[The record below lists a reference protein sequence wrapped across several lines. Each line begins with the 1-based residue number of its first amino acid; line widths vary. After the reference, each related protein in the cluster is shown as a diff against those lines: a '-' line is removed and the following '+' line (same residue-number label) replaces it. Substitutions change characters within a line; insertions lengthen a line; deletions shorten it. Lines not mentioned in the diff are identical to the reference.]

1 MGIRACLLYPFTYRP
16 LIGGLLLFMVLALG
30 CSGPRTI
37 SFMAYQ
43 PPDFDVS
50 LIKSV
55 AILRIDASDRRTGKS
70 VEARLIQDLM
80 QHGYF
85 SVKEANQNLKAIT
98 TQNQEQ
104 SLEIGRRLGVD
115 AIIVGNVD
123 GQILDHHSTRTN
135 TKQVLARYKTVV
147 EYESQRVQKT
157 VKVRVKEKGKWV
169 TKDKKIT
176 EVKRVPVRKK
186 VPVYKQVTYTEK
198 YLERGGAITVNLRF
212 IDVAT
217 GNILASRSAYRQAN
231 HRKLVSS
238 NEPPSR
244 RARRRSNEG
253 AVGGF
258 LDAIIESVANAS
270 SPARRSSANIPDRQT
285 IASDLAVAA
294 TRELSE
300 QISPRQISAV
310 RVLQSS
316 KAVDRGVKYARN
328 NQWDQ
333 AGREWR
339 RIRDLQPEE
348 GAVWNNLGVY
358 YEHAGKYAEAKEA
371 YDQAVMRSSGN
382 RVARQNLSALTAM
395 IEALQKQTASLG
407 AKIEE
412 TSLGLMASS
421 VLEGT
426 MAERLGLRKGDI
438 ISRINRKPVE
448 DLETLEKEVVKTVR
462 FGGEL
467 IVDVLRA
474 GEPVVLS
481 LVVGEDRQQVVSVPH
496 GYEDEPS
503 NSTGVLPA
511 VDVDQVVTS
520 RIRRPDALGVIFGVE
535 EYRYAPSVPY
545 ARHDALVAHEYFVRS
560 LGLKESNIYLR
571 TDGDATQGEFRKV
584 FDPAQGWLA
593 KRIKP
598 DVTEIFVYF
607 VGHGVPDPAT
617 LDAYLVPADGD
628 PNYPATSF
636 RLDELYHSLNKL
648 PARQIT
654 LFIDACFSGQVG
666 RGDQIQM
673 VLAGARGI
681 GVQARRVTPAPHLVV
696 LTAAHG
702 NQVSS
707 SYPEKSHGLFTY
719 FVLKGLQGYADQDGN
734 SDVTVG
740 ELYAYVLDSVSVQAG
755 QLDREE
761 TPELQGTDVDRILV
775 KY

>member
-1 MGIRACLLYPFTYRP
+1 MGISASLHPSVARSLTSRF
-16 LIGGLLLFMVLALG
+16 LLLGLLALG
-30 CSGPRTI
+30 CSGTRTI

-50 LIKSV
+50 LIKTV
-55 AILRIDASDRRTGKS
+55 GVLRIDASDRQTGKA
-70 VEARLIQDLM
+70 VETRLIQDLM
-80 QHGYF
+80 RHGFF
-85 SVKEANQNLKAIT
+85 SVKEANQNLTSMT

-104 SLEIGRRLGVD
+104 WLQIGRQLGVD
-115 AIIVGNVD
+115 AIIIGNVD
-123 GQILDHHSTRTN
+123 GQISDNHSTRTN
-135 TKQVLARYKTVV
+135 TKRVLTRYKTVV
-147 EYESQRVQKT
+147 EYESRRVQKT

-169 TKDKKIT
+169 TKNKKIT

-186 VPVYKQVTYTEK
+186 VPIYEQVTYTEK
-198 YLERGGAITVNLRF
+198 YLERGGTITVNLRF

-217 GNILASRSAYRQAN
+217 GNILASRSASRQAS

-238 NEPPSR
+238 NEPPSSRVR
-244 RARRRSNEG
+244 RQSNEDSF
-253 AVGGF
+253 GGF
-258 LDAIIESVANAS
+258 LDALIETVAHAS
-270 SPARRSSANIPDRQT
+270 SSGRRSSANIPDRRT

-310 RVLQSS
+310 RMLQSN

-339 RIRDLQPEE
+339 RIRDLHPEDR
-348 GAVWNNLGVY
+348 AAWNNLGVY
-358 YEHAGKYAEAKEA
+358 YEHAGKYAEAKNA
-371 YDQAVMRSSGN
+371 YDQAVAGSSDN
-382 RVARQNLSALTAM
+382 RIARQNLSALRAM

-438 ISRINRKPVE
+438 ISRINRKPVD

-462 FGGEL
+462 FGGDL
-467 IVDVLRA
+467 ILDVMRA
-474 GEPVVLS
+474 GEPVALS

-496 GYEDEPS
+496 GYEEQPTE
-503 NSTGVLPA
+503 NKMVPV
-511 VDVDQVVTS
+511 VDVDQVVKS
-520 RIRRPDALGVIFGVE
+520 SIRRPDALGVIFGVE
-535 EYRYAPSVPY
+535 DYRYAPSVPY
-545 ARHDALVAHEYFVRS
+545 ARHDALVVHEYFVRA
-560 LGLKESNIYLR
+560 LGLKESNIYIR
-571 TDGDATQGEFRKV
+571 TDRDATQGEFHKV
-584 FDPAQGWLA
+584 FDPVQGWLA

-598 DVTEIFVYF
+598 GKTEVFIYF
-607 VGHGVPDPAT
+607 VGHGMPDPAT
-617 LDAYLVPADGD
+617 HDAYLVPADGD

-636 RLDELYHSLNKL
+636 RLDELYHSMNRL
-648 PARQIT
+648 PAGQIT
-654 LFIDACFSGQVG
+654 MIIDACFSGQVG
-666 RGDQIQM
+666 RGDRIQM

-681 GVQARRVTPAPHLVV
+681 AVEARRVTPAPHLVV

-719 FVLKGLQGYADQDGN
+719 FILKGLQGYADQDGD
-734 SDVTVG
+734 SAVTVG
-740 ELYAYVLDSVSVQAG
+740 ELYAYVRESVVVQAG
-755 QLDREE
+755 YLDREQ
-761 TPELQGTDVDRILV
+761 TPELHGVDFDRILV